1 MLPGMETTSM
11 PLSDH
16 STIDRAAFV
25 RPASAN
31 EEDRTIDLVIASENP
46 VGGYVLRCAPDA
58 VQLGEAPVPV
68 MLDHTSTVDRMAGR
82 LTGLRFDG
90 GQLIGRAQF
99 KDAPGAEMGWQL
111 ARSGCAVSVRALF
124 SAQDVVSLNA
134 DADLVRSWRLGHAA
148 LVPEGADSV
157 CLTRSSDSTPMTL
170 DNAGVDPV
178 QAAAPEAVEAAAP
191 APAAEAVERAA
202 VAAPATDVLELKRE
216 LEIRRA
222 CGEARLPVE
231 TVDRLLSETKGERD
245 SVRWVM
251 AVVREQRLAQEK
263 TSVAGHPAQIP
274 VLSVQRDAGDKTL
287 VGIERAVSYLASRTN
302 PSKADEA
309 PADEARE
316 WINCSMQEIAREMLQ
331 LRGVNTRGMT
341 INQLVDR
348 SFHSTSDFSNL
359 MLNVAQKTLIDG
371 YAEEPRTWL
380 PLAQRE
386 DRPDFK
392 EATEVDFTGRMIPE
406 ELKEGGEY
414 KARTLVDGKRTWS
427 ISSYGQKV
435 TVSRKLIINDDLGA
449 LTRVPLIL
457 GAGFNLLESNMV
469 WGLLTT
475 GSVTSNQTYG
485 GGGTVGIDGL
495 ALFAQTHKNTG
506 SGAIGITGFDAARQ
520 AIRDQKD
527 AAGNRLSLQ
536 PAFLIVPHQLETTG
550 IQFLFPQ
557 GPGGNYAPTN
567 LTGAN
572 ATNPFAGSVQLIVE
586 PRLGDNS
593 AALWYM
599 ASRPTPLVGL
609 VKYGYLRGE
618 SGPTITTTEKR
629 DPDGLELLA
638 RFDFGVTLP
647 HYAGFYRS
655 TGV

>member
-1 MLPGMETTSM
+1 MLPGMETSITV
-11 PLSDH
+11 SDQ
-16 STIDRAAFV
+16 STIERAAFV

-46 VGGYVLRCAPDA
+46 VGGYVLRCSPDA

-68 MLDHTSTVDRMAGR
+68 MLDHASSIDRMAGR

-124 SAQDVVSLNA
+124 TAADVVSHSA

-148 LVPEGADSV
+148 LVPEGADTV
-157 CLTRSSDSTPMTL
+157 CLSRSFDSTTPMTL

-202 VAAPATDVLELKRE
+202 VAAPATDVVELKRE

-231 TVDRLLSETKGERD
+231 TVDRLLQETKGERD
-245 SVRWVM
+245 SVRWMM

-287 VGIERAVSYLASRTN
+287 QGIERAVAYRAG
-302 PSKADEA
+302 ADRELG
-309 PADEARE
+309 DEGRDFVHCSMKELARE
-316 WINCSMQEIAREMLQ
+316 LLE
-331 LRGVNTRGMT
+331 LRGVNTRGMST
-341 INQLVDR
+341 NQIVDR
-348 SFHSTSDFSNL
+348 SFHSTSDFPNL
-359 MLNVAQKTLIDG
+359 MLNVAQKSLIQA
-371 YAEEPRTWL
+371 YSEEPQTWR
-380 PLAQRE
+380 PLARRE
-386 DRPDFK
+386 DLPDFK
-392 EATEVDFTGRMIPE
+392 EATEVDFVGRMVPE
-406 ELKEGGEY
+406 KLLEGGEY
-414 KARTLVDGKRTWS
+414 KSRTMVDGKRTWK
-427 ISSYGQKV
+427 IDTYAQKV
-435 TVSRKLIINDDLGA
+435 QVTRQLIINDDLGA
-449 LTRVPLIL
+449 LSRVPQVL
-457 GAGFNLLESNMV
+457 GAGFAILENNMA
-469 WGLLTT
+469 WELLTT
-475 GSVTSNQTYG
+475 GSVTSSQTYG
-485 GGGTVGIDGL
+485 GGATVGIDAK
-495 ALFAQTHKNTG
+495 ALFHQDHNNTG
-506 SGAIGITGFDAARQ
+506 SGAIGIAGMDTARQ
-520 AIRDQKD
+520 KIRKQKD
-527 AAGNRLSLQ
+527 AAGNFFGLE
-536 PAFLIVPHQLETTG
+536 PAFLIVPPELEVTAL
-550 IQFLFPQ
+550 QFLFPN
-557 GPGGNYAPTN
+557 GYAPAA

-586 PRLGDNS
+586 NRLSDDS
-593 AALWYM
+593 TALWYL
-599 ASRPTPLVGL
+599 AARPNRVDLI
-609 VKYGYLRGE
+609 KYGYLRGE

-629 DPDGLELLA
+629 DPDGMELLA

>member
-1 MLPGMETTSM
+1 MLSAMETSST
-11 PLSDH
+11 
-16 STIDRAAFV
+16 STIERSAFV

-46 VGGYVLRCAPDA
+46 VGGLVLRCSPDA
-58 VQLGEAPVPV
+58 VQLGEAPIPV

-82 LTGLRFDG
+82 LTGLRFEDG
-90 GQLIGRAQF
+90 ALVGRAQF
-99 KDAPGAEMGWQL
+99 VDAPGAEMGWQL

-124 SAQDVVSLNA
+124 SAGDVVSLNA
-134 DADLVRSWRLGHAA
+134 DADLVRSWRLAHAA
-148 LVPEGADSV
+148 LVPEGADTV

-170 DNAGVDPV
+170 ETAGVDPV
-178 QAAAPEAVEAAAP
+178 QAVAPEVAVATAPAAPEA
-191 APAAEAVERAA
+191 AVERAA
-202 VAAPATDVLELKRE
+202 APAAPATDVVELKRE

-222 CGEARLPVE
+222 AGEARLPVE
-231 TVDRLLSETKGERD
+231 TVDRLLQDTKGERD
-245 SVRWVM
+245 SVRWMM
-251 AVVREQRLAQEK
+251 AVVREQRLAQERMS
-263 TSVAGHPAQIP
+263 TAGHPAQIP
-274 VLSVQRDAGDKTL
+274 VLSVQRDAGEKAL
-287 VGIERAVSYLASRTN
+287 QGIERAVSYLASRTN
-302 PSKADEA
+302 PAKADEA

-316 WINCSMQEIAREMLQ
+316 WINCSMQEIARELLQ

-341 INQLVDR
+341 INQIVDR

-435 TVSRKLIINDDLGA
+435 TVSRRLIINDDLGA

-469 WGLLTT
+469 WELLTT

-485 GGGTVGIDGL
+485 GGGTVGIDGKV
-495 ALFAQTHKNTG
+495 LFHQDHKNTG
-506 SGAIGITGFDAARQ
+506 SGAIGITGFDTARQ

-536 PAFLIVPHQLETTG
+536 PAFLIVPHQLETTA

-557 GPGGNYAPTN
+557 GPGGSYAPTS

-586 PRLGDNS
+586 PRLGDDS
-593 AALWYM
+593 SALWYM

-618 SGPTITTTEKR
+618 NGPSITTTEKR